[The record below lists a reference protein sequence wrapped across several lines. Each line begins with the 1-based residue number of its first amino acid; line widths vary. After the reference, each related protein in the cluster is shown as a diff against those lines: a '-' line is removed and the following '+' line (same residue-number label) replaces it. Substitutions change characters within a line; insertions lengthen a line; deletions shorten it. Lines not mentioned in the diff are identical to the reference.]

1 MARNQITFKVSDL
14 EMLINKMSEL
24 YNLFNKKNNGKK
36 QTDI

>member
-14 EMLINKMSEL
+14 EMLINEMSEL
-24 YNLFNKKNNGKK
+24 YNLFNKDYGKK

>member
-24 YNLFNKKNNGKK
+24 YNLFKKDYGKK
-36 QTDI
+36 QTNI